1 MEHEI
6 VKGSGR
12 FVRID
17 KSMRGDRQTTLL
29 LILITLVAASIT
41 ALTVGTA
48 EAAPGAGTGASFVV
62 QCNFNGVFVAD
73 PKALTH
79 HEHVES
85 GARPFDNS
93 ITADSVRANETSCF
107 DAGDKTAYWSPLLY
121 ENSGTALIPDEPI
134 APVRGSSAG
143 CAFDRSF
150 PACGVVFSS
159 DCGSR

>member
-62 QCNFNGVFVAD
+62 QCNFNGC
-73 PKALTH
+73 
-79 HEHVES
+79 S
-85 GARPFDNS
+85 
-93 ITADSVRANETSCF
+93 
-107 DAGDKTAYWSPLLY
+107 
-121 ENSGTALIPDEPI
+121 
-134 APVRGSSAG
+134 
-143 CAFDRSF
+143 
-150 PACGVVFSS
+150 
-159 DCGSR
+159 